1 LMAWPETQ
9 ELKLEAKLQAEVA
22 SRDEVGQ
29 SESGAREETEGGRM
43 ESRIRAASR
52 DIEGIET

>member
-1 LMAWPETQ
+1 MMAWPETQ

>member
-1 LMAWPETQ
+1 MAWPETQ

-29 SESGAREETEGGRM
+29 SESGAWAETEGGRM

>member
-1 LMAWPETQ
+1 MAGDTGVEITV
-9 ELKLEAKLQAEVA
+9 EAKLQAEVA

-29 SESGAREETEGGRM
+29 AESGAREETEGGRM

-52 DIEGIET
+52 DTEGIET